1 MSFVFPTVFRIF
13 VAALALQAFG
23 AWAQQYVSVTA
34 REANMRSGPGTRH
47 AVQWSLSRGY
57 PLQVVARRGDWLQVR
72 DFERDTGWVHRSLTG
87 KSTHRVVRVSVAN
100 LRAQPRAGG
109 KLLGKVERGEIVQRL
124 ARRGDWVQVRRESGQ
139 RGWVASRL
147 LWGG

>member
-1 MSFVFPTVFRIF
+1 MFFAFPTLLRIF
-13 VAALALQAFG
+13 VAALALQSFG

-57 PLQVVARRGDWLQVR
+57 PLQVVARRGEWLQVR
-72 DFERDTGWVHRSLTG
+72 DFERDTGWVHRSLMG
-87 KSTHRVVRVSVAN
+87 KATHKVVRVPVAN
-100 LRAQPRAGG
+100 LRAQPRSGG
-109 KLLGKVERGEIVQRL
+109 RLVGKMEHGEIVQRL
-124 ARRGDWVQVRRESGQ
+124 ARRGGWVQVQRTGGQ